1 MYTITSIAR
10 YLIGISNFLDL
21 RTEVKWYEHFQ
32 IDNKIFRCC
41 HSLNRIEM
49 DFIETEVGTL
59 SWVPLLLKLTLMHL
73 YQYTVQIS

>member
-1 MYTITSIAR
+1 MAQ
-10 YLIGISNFLDL
+10 YLSGISNFLDL
-21 RTEVKWYEHFQ
+21 QTEVKWSEHFQ

-41 HSLNRIEM
+41 HSSNRIEM